1 VFSAQKIGSAITAQ
15 VWKYTKALS
24 LAVDKATAA
33 FAANTGAGRVMT
45 SEIMAVGGGFRNLG
59 IDAEGAGKAA
69 QTLFHNFTGFM
80 QITSAGRKDLMLTVA
95 SLEKMGVSGDTAAK
109 TLNLLTN
116 NFGLS
121 TREASKMSKE
131 LAIVGTTMGI
141 SSDKMISGF
150 NEASKSLAVYGK
162 DAVKVFT
169 DLAAQAKSAGVEA
182 STLLGIAE
190 KFDTFEGAADSVGKL
205 NSILGTQMSAT
216 EMLTMK
222 ENERIETLIRS
233 IQTQGIAF
241 KDLDKFSQKAIASAA
256 GISDMSEAQRIF
268 GMSINDYRKDLK
280 KSASEE
286 EFNKNLKDT
295 MDIIKKLEMAAGNF
309 AIQAAPLIDA
319 LAVLAQKFLDWSQ
332 SMSGT
337 PAIVLGVMAGL
348 LFMGLSVFR

>member
-1 VFSAQKIGSAITAQ
+1 
-15 VWKYTKALS
+15 
-24 LAVDKATAA
+24 
-33 FAANTGAGRVMT
+33 
-45 SEIMAVGGGFRNLG
+45 
-59 IDAEGAGKAA
+59 
-69 QTLFHNFTGFM
+69 
-80 QITSAGRKDLMLTVA
+80 
-95 SLEKMGVSGDTAAK
+95 
-109 TLNLLTN
+109 
-116 NFGLS
+116 
-121 TREASKMSKE
+121 MSKE

-169 DLAAQAKSAGVEA
+169 DLAAQAKAAGVEA

-190 KFDTFEGAADSVGKL
+190 KFDTFEGAADAVGKL

-286 EFNKNLKDT
+286 EFNKKRLKT
-295 MDIIKKLEMAAGNF
+295 
-309 AIQAAPLIDA
+309 
-319 LAVLAQKFLDWSQ
+319 
-332 SMSGT
+332 
-337 PAIVLGVMAGL
+337 L
-348 LFMGLSVFR
+348 LFKPHP